1 MNMYT
6 VYNRCRKVNVRTIPK
21 ALLGLCLCAAMAS
34 GSSPDVGK
42 IVRLSPEVDAI
53 VPADAKVEQVA
64 TITGGFGEGPIWTR
78 EGYLLFSDIPGNA
91 IMKLTPDGKLSV
103 FRKPSGYDGKD
114 APPGAFV
121 GSNGLT
127 LDKQGRLIIC
137 EQGNRRVTRLEKDG
151 KITVLADHYEG
162 KRFSSPNDVV
172 VKSDGAVYFTD
183 PPHGLAK
190 EDDDPAKELKFNGVY
205 RVAGGKVQLLTTEL
219 NRPNGIAFTP
229 DEKYLYLGNSSS
241 KRRLWMRFEVQPDGS
256 LANGKVFVEATS
268 SPEEGVPDGMKVDKK
283 GNIYAAGPGGLWLM
297 SPQGKHI
304 GTIVL
309 PSAPSNCNWGDK
321 DGKTLYITTGIGVYR
336 VRLSIEGVR
345 P

>member
-1 MNMYT
+1 
-6 VYNRCRKVNVRTIPK
+6 VRTIPK

-42 IVRLSPEVDAI
+42 IVRLSTEVDAI